1 MADRSTSGGWRSF
14 LTNPLLLALLG
25 VSLIPMA
32 FMGMTSYRG
41 SSAAL
46 REQAFKQ
53 LDAINTVTAKSV
65 ERYFET
71 LRQQL
76 TVLAEGRTTRES
88 LGAFRD
94 GLATILA
101 DDSVDEKAL
110 AAARRGLECGGSLS
124 AVG

>member
-32 FMGMTSYRG
+32 FMGLTSYRS

-65 ERYFET
+65 ER
-71 LRQQL
+71 
-76 TVLAEGRTTRES
+76 
-88 LGAFRD
+88 
-94 GLATILA
+94 
-101 DDSVDEKAL
+101 
-110 AAARRGLECGGSLS
+110 
-124 AVG
+124 